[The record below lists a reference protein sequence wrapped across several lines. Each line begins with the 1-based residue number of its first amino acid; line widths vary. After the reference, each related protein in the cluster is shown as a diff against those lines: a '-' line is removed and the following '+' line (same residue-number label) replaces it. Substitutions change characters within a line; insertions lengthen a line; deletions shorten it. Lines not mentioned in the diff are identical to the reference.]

1 MPSQEHETLVAALK
15 AGGGVQAP
23 SLEAQRAGYDAML
36 SANPRPADVTV
47 QTVRIG
53 DCDADWVSVPASAAS
68 PKVVLYLHGG
78 GYVIG
83 SNVGYREFG
92 GRLSRATGARVLVLN
107 YRLAPEHPFPAA
119 VDDTTAAYR
128 WLLAQGTAAADITI
142 AGDSAG
148 GGLALAALV
157 ALRDAGTALPA
168 GAVCMSPWTDLEG
181 TGDSAAP
188 GKVDDPLVSQDGLRG
203 MSSAYAPPDMRNPL
217 ASPLYAD
224 LKGLP
229 RLLVLVGTREILYDD
244 STRFVAK
251 AKAAGVAVE
260 YFAGEGLVHVWPVLA
275 PTAPE
280 TIDALERIARFMRG

>member
-1 MPSQEHETLVAALK
+1 
-15 AGGGVQAP
+15 
-23 SLEAQRAGYDAML
+23 
-36 SANPRPADVTV
+36 
-47 QTVRIG
+47 
-53 DCDADWVSVPASAAS
+53 
-68 PKVVLYLHGG
+68 
-78 GYVIG
+78 
-83 SNVGYREFG
+83 
-92 GRLSRATGARVLVLN
+92 
-107 YRLAPEHPFPAA
+107 
-119 VDDTTAAYR
+119 
-128 WLLAQGTAAADITI
+128 
-142 AGDSAG
+142 
-148 GGLALAALV
+148 
-157 ALRDAGTALPA
+157 
-168 GAVCMSPWTDLEG
+168 MSPWTDLEG

>member
-36 SANPRPADVTV
+36 SANPRPADVAVHEV
-47 QTVRIG
+47 QVG
-53 DCDADWVSVPASAAS
+53 KCNADWVTVPASAAS

-78 GYVIG
+78 GYMIG
-83 SNVGYREFG
+83 SNLGYREFG

-128 WLLAQGTAAADITI
+128 WLLAQGTAPADITI

-181 TGDSAAP
+181 TGESAAP
-188 GKVDDPLVSQDGLRG
+188 GKVDDPLVTAEGLAA
-203 MSSAYAPPDMRNPL
+203 MSSAYAPAQLRNPL
-217 ASPLYAD
+217 VSPLLAE

-229 RLLVLVGTREILYDD
+229 RLLVLVGTREVLYDD

-251 AKAAGVAVE
+251 AKAAGVDVA
-260 YFAGEGLVHVWPVLA
+260 YFEGAGLVHVWPVLA

-280 TIDALERIARFMRG
+280 TIDALQRIAAFVRG